1 MGEQRKKLS
10 TIKSN
15 PKSTIPSRVP
25 SVASLMNQW
34 ISMGAE
40 VIKKILLKGGPI
52 VALLFLII
60 YLAFAT
66 PYFFTLSNF
75 LNITR
80 QSSINAILAIGQT
93 IVIIGAGIDLSV
105 GAVLAL
111 SASMSAVAVSYWG
124 LNLAVGILLGL
135 GTGAL
140 TGFIT
145 GVIITK
151 GRIPDFVATLA
162 MMTTAR
168 GLALILT
175 QGLPVPSHF
184 TALKLVGY
192 LPAGLIWLGSGD
204 VLGIPVPALVIVVIT
219 ILGWMIMTR
228 TTLGRAIYAVGG
240 NREAARISGISF
252 VRTKIMAYTIMGLLA
267 GVAGIVL
274 TGRLNSANALMAE
287 GAELQS
293 IAAVVIGGTNLFG
306 GEGGVVGSL
315 IGAFIMG
322 TLGNGLNLLNVS
334 AFVQR
339 VILGLI
345 IIGVVVFDQ
354 WRRRRFAV

>member
-1 MGEQRKKLS
+1 MREQRKKVS
-10 TIKSN
+10 TIKNN
-15 PKSTIPSRVP
+15 PKSQIPSTV
-25 SVASLMNQW
+25 SLMNQW
-34 ISMGAE
+34 VFMGTE
-40 VIKKILLKGGPI
+40 LIRKILLKGGPI
-52 VALLFLII
+52 VALFFLII
-60 YLAFAT
+60 YLSFAT
-66 PYFFTLSNF
+66 PYFFTVGNF
-75 LNITR
+75 LNIIR
-80 QSSINAILAIGQT
+80 QSSINAILAVGQT
-93 IVIIGAGIDLSV
+93 MVIISAGIDLSV

-124 LNLAVGILLGL
+124 LNLSVGILLGL

-140 TGFIT
+140 IGFIT

-151 GRIPDFVATLA
+151 GRIPDFIATLA

-192 LPAGLIWLGSGD
+192 LPQGLIWLGSGD
-204 VLGIPVPALVIVVIT
+204 ILGIPVPALVIVVIT
-219 ILGWMIMTR
+219 ILGWLILTS

-252 VRTKIMAYTIMGLLA
+252 VRTKIIVYTIMGLLT

-274 TGRLNSANALMAE
+274 TGRLNSANALMAD

-306 GEGGVVGSL
+306 GEGGVFGSV

-322 TLGNGLNLLNVS
+322 VLGNGLNLLNVS
-334 AFVQR
+334 AFWQR

-345 IIGVVVFDQ
+345 IVGVVVFDQ
-354 WRRRRFAV
+354 WRRRRFII

>member
-1 MGEQRKKLS
+1 MG
-10 TIKSN
+10 
-15 PKSTIPSRVP
+15 
-25 SVASLMNQW
+25 
-34 ISMGAE
+34 GE

-151 GRIPDFVATLA
+151 GRIPDFVATLDYDSYYI
-162 MMTTAR
+162 R
-168 GLALILT
+168 
-175 QGLPVPSHF
+175 P
-184 TALKLVGY
+184 GY
-192 LPAGLIWLGSGD
+192 LCCRRQPGSC
-204 VLGIPVPALVIVVIT
+204 
-219 ILGWMIMTR
+219 
-228 TTLGRAIYAVGG
+228 
-240 NREAARISGISF
+240 
-252 VRTKIMAYTIMGLLA
+252 
-267 GVAGIVL
+267 
-274 TGRLNSANALMAE
+274 
-287 GAELQS
+287 
-293 IAAVVIGGTNLFG
+293 
-306 GEGGVVGSL
+306 
-315 IGAFIMG
+315 
-322 TLGNGLNLLNVS
+322 
-334 AFVQR
+334 
-339 VILGLI
+339 
-345 IIGVVVFDQ
+345 
-354 WRRRRFAV
+354 